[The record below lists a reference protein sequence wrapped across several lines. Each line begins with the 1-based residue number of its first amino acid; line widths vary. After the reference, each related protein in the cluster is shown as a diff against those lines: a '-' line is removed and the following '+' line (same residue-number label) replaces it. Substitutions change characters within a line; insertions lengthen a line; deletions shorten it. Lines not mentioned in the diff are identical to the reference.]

1 MNNYTNKHLFSA
13 AFCISLFLT
22 TMTCACNSS
31 GKGKSNQDS
40 TSIEEYHADNDIAM
54 IAKSFADALVINEPL
69 DTLENNFT
77 GVLTDGEGHPLY
89 TDIQGS
95 PGIWNVNVTNPNTA
109 VIRNVYLGDLLP
121 GYLESYITTNLDLTE
136 DDKIGTSVSDTT
148 DNSQVTVYNLDGA
161 YLRFEIRTAL
171 APNGL
176 EGPLLSIVLTTT
188 PPLTL

>member
-1 MNNYTNKHLFSA
+1 
-13 AFCISLFLT
+13 
-22 TMTCACNSS
+22 MTCACNSS
-31 GKGKSNQDS
+31 GKWKSNQDS

-95 PGIWNVNVTNPNTA
+95 PGIWDVNVTNPNTA

-148 DNSQVTVYNLDGA
+148 DNTQVTVYNLDGA

>member
-1 MNNYTNKHLFSA
+1 MNNYTNKHLFPA
-13 AFCISLFLT
+13 AFCISLFLI
-22 TMTCACNSS
+22 TMTCACSSS
-31 GKGKSNQDS
+31 GKGKSSQDS
-40 TSIEEYHADNDIAM
+40 TSMEEYHADNDIAM

-95 PGIWNVNVTNPNTA
+95 PGIWDVNVTNPNTA

-136 DDKIGTSVSDTT
+136 DDKIGTTVSDTT
-148 DNSQVTVYNLDGA
+148 DNTQVTVYNLDGA

>member
-1 MNNYTNKHLFSA
+1 M
-13 AFCISLFLT
+13 
-22 TMTCACNSS
+22 
-31 GKGKSNQDS
+31 
-40 TSIEEYHADNDIAM
+40 EEYHADNDIAM

-95 PGIWNVNVTNPNTA
+95 PGIWDVNVTNPNTA

-121 GYLESYITTNLDLTE
+121 GYLESYITTNLNLTE
-136 DDKIGTSVSDTT
+136 DDKVGTTVSDTT
-148 DNSQVTVYNLDGA
+148 DNTQVTVYNLDGA

-188 PPLTL
+188 QPLTL

>member
-1 MNNYTNKHLFSA
+1 M
-13 AFCISLFLT
+13 
-22 TMTCACNSS
+22 
-31 GKGKSNQDS
+31 
-40 TSIEEYHADNDIAM
+40 EEYHADNDIAM

-95 PGIWNVNVTNPNTA
+95 PGIWDVNVTNPNTA

-136 DDKIGTSVSDTT
+136 DDKIGTTVSDTT
-148 DNSQVTVYNLDGA
+148 DNTQVTVYNLDGA